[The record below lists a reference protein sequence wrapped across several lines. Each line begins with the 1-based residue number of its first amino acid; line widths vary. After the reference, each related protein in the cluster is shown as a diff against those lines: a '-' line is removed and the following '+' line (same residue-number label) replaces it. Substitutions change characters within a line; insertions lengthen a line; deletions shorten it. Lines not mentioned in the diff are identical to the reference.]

1 MMAAEKGAAIN
12 TVAAYR
18 RDISQFLDFLNKDCA
33 AVEKKDIE
41 AFVAALG
48 KNKMQPRTQA
58 RKLSAVREFYKF
70 LYSEGEIA
78 ANPAADIDSP
88 RQKKSLPKFLTAEEI
103 RRLLDAAKEEKSFAG
118 RRLAAMLAL
127 MYAGGLRVSEL
138 VALPENNINFAK
150 KQLLIFGKGAKERL
164 VPIAA
169 AAIEQVQ
176 LYLGWRQQYLAGK
189 TSPWLFP
196 SHHSLSGH
204 VTRDN
209 FFKNLKNLA
218 VKAGI
223 SPARVSPHVLRHSF
237 ATHLL
242 NRHVD
247 LRSVQKLLGHED
259 ISTTEIYTHIIG
271 EQLARTVLENHPLAQ
286 NARASTGKTTP
297 TAE

>member
-259 ISTTEIYTHIIG
+259 ISTTEIYTHVIG

>member
-12 TVAAYR
+12 TIAAYR

-259 ISTTEIYTHIIG
+259 ISTTEIYTHVIG

>member
-88 RQKKSLPKFLTAEEI
+88 RQKKSLPNFLTAEEI

-259 ISTTEIYTHIIG
+259 ISTTEIYTHVIG

>member
-259 ISTTEIYTHIIG
+259 ISTTEIYTHVIG
-271 EQLARTVLENHPLAQ
+271 EQLIRTVLENHPLAQ
-286 NARASTGKTTP
+286 NTPSPTDKTTP
-297 TAE
+297 TTE